1 GIPTGCQTTNYR
13 ISFLREVLGRLVTI
27 SLAELEGRNPSEE
40 DYEFIERFGLILAP
54 LGEGLSD
61 TQASQT
67 ALIADVH
74 TDGNTQ
80 QVLEE
85 AVGYVKLIV
94 AAYPIPEGRMVL
106 GAGPVFSY
114 YEFKWPMIDRL
125 TDEKWTN
132 MLFAGNQPAEPG
144 WVRSFM
150 HPVSLPPNDADGDRL
165 PDAWETALWGSISA
179 VNDPAGDFDGDGFS
193 NEQEFH
199 AGTNP
204 RDATSLLQVVTPQP
218 VSSGLEL
225 RWNGV
230 QAKRYR
236 VFYSDDLIN
245 WYLLQAP
252 VIAEGAMAGLLDP
265 GASNTRQRF
274 YRVKVV
280 P

>member
-1 GIPTGCQTTNYR
+1 M
-13 ISFLREVLGRLVTI
+13 REVLGRLVTI

-150 HPVSLPPNDADGDRL
+150 NPISLPPNEADGNQL

-179 VNDPAGDFDGDGFS
+179 VNDPAGDFDGDGFC
-193 NEQEFH
+193 NEEEFH